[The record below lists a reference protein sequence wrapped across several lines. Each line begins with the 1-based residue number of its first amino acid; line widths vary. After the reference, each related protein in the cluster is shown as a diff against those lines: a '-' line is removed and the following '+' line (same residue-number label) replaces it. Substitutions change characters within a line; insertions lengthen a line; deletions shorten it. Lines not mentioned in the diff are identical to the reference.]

1 MGRSG
6 SKKSLKKTVVARGT
20 FGREF
25 VVIPGLIN
33 KQAVEVFTYGQCHA
47 LALEIHKETG
57 WEIAAFVDKDN
68 DFYHIFNISDQKEI
82 VDIFGRNKVS
92 KYREVSPLIDDDFR
106 GIVRNLDPKIVAS
119 YGPRNDWLKPDL
131 ELAKKFVQAVIK
143 N

>member
-6 SKKSLKKTVVARGT
+6 GQNKKLVAKAT

-25 VVIPGLIN
+25 LVTPGVIN
-33 KQAVEVFTYGQCHA
+33 KQAIEVFTYGQCHA

-68 DFYHIFNISDQKEI
+68 DFYHVFNISDQKEI
-82 VDIFGRNKVS
+82 VDIFGRNKLVNY
-92 KYREVSPLIDDDFR
+92 KKISPLIDEDFK
-106 GIVRNLDPKIVAS
+106 GVVRNLDPELVAK
-119 YGPRNDWLKPDL
+119 YGPENDWLEPDL
-131 ELAKKFVQAVIK
+131 ALAQKFVQAVIK